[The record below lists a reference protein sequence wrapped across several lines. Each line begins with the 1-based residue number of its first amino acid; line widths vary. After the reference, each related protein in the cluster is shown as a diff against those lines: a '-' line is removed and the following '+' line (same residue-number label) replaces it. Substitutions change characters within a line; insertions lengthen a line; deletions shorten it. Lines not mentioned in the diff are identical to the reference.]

1 MNEAR
6 LLFLKYVIYQVK
18 NKLITNNDDLNNNAK
33 LKRRRLT
40 YQKTSKQI
48 HIDVLQKEIIMRLNG
63 KDWIEMKIRHPFQ
76 IKHLRFLVKMTTMTV
91 TS

>member
-6 LLFLKYVIYQVK
+6 LLFLKYAKYPVE

-33 LKRRRLT
+33 LKRCRLT

-48 HIDVLQKEIIMRLNG
+48 HIDVLQKEITMRLSG
-63 KDWIEMKIRHPFQ
+63 KDWIEMQIRHQFQ
-76 IKHLRFLVKMTTMTV
+76 I
-91 TS
+91 